1 MDSRRKWMIVTG
13 LVFAAVIALVQTTK
27 WAVGSIPAILG
38 LLVALLVAASG
49 MWPPGSRSKKNPAM
63 GEPSMNDV
71 ANHEL
76 WTAVGETERFL
87 QAELPMS
94 TEGSRL
100 LGGGFR
106 HILYAEFDTD
116 SEPEAWREFV
126 YDPLK
131 VLIAEGI
138 IGVTPLD
145 DHHSHLHVT
154 IYKLTGTSSDDP
166 SYLSRVTQRGDL
178 AAEIYRNT
186 SVPEGSRGAW
196 HVATTVVNH
205 EQPLNPRIGM
215 TTVLM

>member
-1 MDSRRKWMIVTG
+1 MSRRRKWMIVTG
-13 LVFAAVIALVQTTK
+13 LVLAAVIALLQATK

-38 LLVALLVAASG
+38 LLIALLVAASG
-49 MWPPGSRSKKNPAM
+49 IWPPGSRSKKHPAM

-71 ANHEL
+71 ANES
-76 WTAVGETERFL
+76 WTPVGKTGHFL

-94 TEGSRL
+94 DEGSRL

-116 SEPEAWREFV
+116 SESDAWREFV

-138 IGVTPLD
+138 IGATPLD
-145 DHHSHLHVT
+145 DHHAHLHVT
-154 IYKLTGTSSDDP
+154 IYKLTGTSSDDAD
-166 SYLSRVTQRGDL
+166 YLSRVTQRGEL
-178 AAEIYRNT
+178 AAEIYRKA

-215 TTVLM
+215 TTVLV